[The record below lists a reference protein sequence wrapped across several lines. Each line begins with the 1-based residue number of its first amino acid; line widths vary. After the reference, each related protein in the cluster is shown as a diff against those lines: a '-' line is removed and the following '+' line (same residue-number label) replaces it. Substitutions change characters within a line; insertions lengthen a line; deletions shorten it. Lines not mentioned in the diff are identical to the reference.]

1 MGCSSSNTLKNNSEN
16 NIENPQKENQNEN
29 NEETNS
35 LKNLLKKP
43 NLYTS
48 FNFNKSLL
56 SNSNLL
62 LYTTYL
68 NTGNEFLS
76 IVENSKEKTEKLS
89 FKSSNHSI
97 AIGYKKGYKLEFV
110 NQDKFFVLL
119 NGAIDAYCIIDGHGP
134 FGNKVAQ
141 TCQDI
146 LFEYLLNLDQNSF
159 ESDYEKSLNEIF
171 EKINRKIINR
181 EEKTYGNYDPFLS
194 GVAVTLLI
202 RIKTMIFCANVGN
215 VLATIFHTD
224 KLMPSKFNITELT
237 FNDSNFSEDLLNN
250 NNMVL
255 NNNNNNNNN
264 KMDVKDNETEVESLI
279 NPNEINLE
287 IRRIYEHGGE
297 MRKLLGETK
306 SRIFVKGKY
315 FPGLINTRSLG
326 DQIGKGIGILSL
338 PHITTYKLNKGISYY
353 LLMCSDG
360 INNVFP
366 IMKLVNIIQENE
378 QLLLESIKNIMADSK
393 AMYRA
398 HSYTPDMT
406 IIIKEIKIEDN
417 LI

>member
-255 NNNNNNNNN
+255 NNNNN